1 MSTWRSFEKDF
12 REIPDLY
19 NDLRADWSHQE
30 AIPNHWRLAGGSL
43 RSAGDRFE
51 QIAKLAGKT
60 LVLDRAIISILPEE
74 VTQQEDHFKR
84 WLTALR
90 LMTKRFEYGRV
101 GTLLDANN
109 RPVRHIVT
117 GTVHNVIECSALLC
131 LQLALEEAPSFH
143 SSTVLRVQIDDIDS
157 FSKVRHIE
165 PPEIADYLDSN
176 GRLDLAENVIKT
188 ALADIL
194 SVTPVKNDWGGED
207 DDLYTSNL
215 IIHGQRTPT
224 AVALKGRGTK
234 SQSLRIKD
242 CGKNGDQLVRLFQ
255 APAELFVLQYVGEI
269 DENVIKDMEGKAQ
282 ALRAHARQAS
292 YCIINGQDTARLLRA
307 YGNL

>member
-12 REIPDLY
+12 REIPDPY

-43 RSAGDRFE
+43 REARDRFE
-51 QIAKLAGKT
+51 QIAKLAGKA
-60 LVLDRAIISILPEE
+60 LILDRAIISILPEE
-74 VTQQEDHFKR
+74 VTNEGDHFKR

-90 LMTKRFEYGRV
+90 LMTKRFEYGPV
-101 GTLLDANN
+101 GTLLDANGQ
-109 RPVRHIVT
+109 PVGHVVT
-117 GTVHNVIECSALLC
+117 GTVHNVIKCSALLC
-131 LQLALEEAPSFH
+131 LQLALEEVPSFQP
-143 SSTVLRVQIDDIDS
+143 SADLRLHIDDIDS
-157 FSKVRHIE
+157 FSKVSDIK
-165 PPEIADYLDSN
+165 PFEIADCLDSN
-176 GRLDLAENVIKT
+176 GRVDLAENVIKK

-194 SVTPVKNDWGGED
+194 AVTPVKNDWGGED

-234 SQSLRIKD
+234 SQFLRIKD

-269 DENVIKDMEGKAQ
+269 DENVIKDIEGKAQ
-282 ALRAHARQAS
+282 VLRAHGQQAS

-307 YGNL
+307 YGKL

>member
-12 REIPDLY
+12 KEIPDPY
-19 NDLRADWSHQE
+19 NGLRADWSHQE
-30 AIPNHWRLAGGSL
+30 AIPNHWCLAGGSL
-43 RSAGDRFE
+43 RSARDRFE
-51 QIAKLAGKT
+51 QIAKLAGKA
-60 LVLDRAIISILPEE
+60 LVLDRAIISILPDE
-74 VTQQEDHFKR
+74 VPQEEDHFKR

-90 LMTKRFEYGRV
+90 LMTKGFEYGHIF
-101 GTLLDANN
+101 TYLDANN
-109 RPVRHIVT
+109 QPNGHILT
-117 GTVHNVIECSALLC
+117 GTVNKVIEYSALLC
-131 LQLALEEAPSFH
+131 LQLALEEVPSFQ

-157 FSKVRHIE
+157 FSKVRDIE
-165 PPEIADYLDSN
+165 PSEIADCLDSN
-176 GRLDLAENVIKT
+176 GRLDLAENVIKK
-188 ALADIL
+188 ALAGIL

-269 DENVIKDMEGKAQ
+269 DENVIKDIEGKAQ
-282 ALRAHARQAS
+282 ALRAHAQQAS

-307 YGNL
+307 YGKL